1 MITHDTYLSPLT
13 WRYGSPEMRSL
24 WSERN
29 KRLLLRRFWVALATA
44 QHEARLVSAE
54 QVADLVARQNDVDLE
69 RAAQI
74 EAEIRHDLMAEIR
87 TYAEQCPVGGGIIH
101 LGATSMDV
109 LDNVEPLRLREAA
122 DLLLGRLAGLLR
134 ALAGQIDDHAA
145 LACIAFTHLQPAEPT
160 TVGYRLAQYGYDL
173 LVDWQELARVRDGIR
188 GKGLRGAV
196 GTSASY
202 CQLLQDSDWTPE
214 QLEARVMALLGLDAH
229 LAGTQVYPR
238 KQDWLILNALAGLA
252 QSIYRMAYDLRLL
265 QAPTIGEWSEPF
277 GAKQV
282 GSSAM
287 PFKRNPIDA
296 ENLDSLARQ
305 LAALPRVAWDNAA
318 HSHLERTLDDSAN
331 RRMVLPEAFL
341 LADELLGRA
350 TRIVR
355 GLVVREEVV
364 ARNLATYGVFAA
376 TERLLMEAVKAGGD
390 RQELHEVI
398 REHSLAAWDAL
409 RRGEAN
415 PLAERLACDE
425 RLTRWL
431 PVDQVTALLDASG
444 YVGDAA
450 ERARALAEEIRLAL
464 VQSSQAF

>member
-1 MITHDTYLSPLT
+1 MYTHDTYLSPLT
-13 WRYGSPEMRSL
+13 WRYGSPEMRAL
-24 WSERN
+24 WSEQH

-44 QHEARLVSAE
+44 EHEAGLVSAE
-54 QVADLVARQNDVDLE
+54 QLADLVAHQNDIDLE

-122 DLLLGRLAGLLR
+122 DLLLGRLAELLR
-134 ALAGQIDDHAA
+134 SLAEQIEDKAS
-145 LACIAFTHLQPAEPT
+145 LVCIAFTHLQPAEPT

-173 LVDWQELARVRDGIR
+173 WVDWHEVTRICDGLR

-202 CQLLQDSDWTPE
+202 SQLLQESDWTPE
-214 QLEARVMALLGLDAH
+214 LLEARVMEVLGLEAH
-229 LAGTQVYPR
+229 PVGTQVYPR
-238 KQDWLILNALAGLA
+238 KQDWLILNTLAGLA

-282 GSSAM
+282 GSGAM

-296 ENLDSLARQ
+296 ENLDSLARY

-318 HSHLERTLDDSAN
+318 HSHLERTLDNSAN
-331 RRMVLPEAFL
+331 RRMLLPEAFL
-341 LADELLGRA
+341 LADELIVRA

-390 RQELHEVI
+390 RQELHEII

-409 RRGEAN
+409 RLGELN
-415 PLAERLACDE
+415 PLVEDLCADPRITC
-425 RLTRWL
+425 WL
-431 PVDQVTALLDASG
+431 LPGEVALLLDAG
-444 YVGDAA
+444 DYVGDAR
-450 ERARALAEEIRLAL
+450 ERALALA
-464 VQSSQAF
+464 QQIKKET